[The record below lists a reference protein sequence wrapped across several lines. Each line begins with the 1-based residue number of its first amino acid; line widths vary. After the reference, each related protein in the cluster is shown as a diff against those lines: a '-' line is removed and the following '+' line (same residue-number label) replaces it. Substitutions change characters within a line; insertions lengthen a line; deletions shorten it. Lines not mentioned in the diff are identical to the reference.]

1 MPKTETQRKRVVH
14 QKASGGGIT
23 TGITGNGKKKVLK
36 TSPTRAKRIK
46 QAVVGDNARADGKGR
61 YSSHAL
67 NSPPR
72 KRGG

>member
-46 QAVVGDNARADGKGR
+46 RQVVGDNSSTTAKGGTLT
-61 YSSHAL
+61 HAL